1 MKKKLKETK
10 ESKAKFG
17 IIKHLYQLIK
27 DKEILFGELE
37 LRMWSAELDIGMRRM
52 AGKIRVVDLMQTLPE
67 PETDAMKEKQ
77 DKIKEVFDIMEELTV
92 LEAMDFVA
100 SLENAVEK
108 HKYKL
113 MEGKTVADLGIE
125 LLDDEEKA

>member
-17 IIKHLYQLIK
+17 VVKHLYDLIK

-37 LRMWSAELDIGMRRM
+37 LRMWGAELDVGMRRM
-52 AGKIRVVDLMQTLPE
+52 AGTIRVVDLLANLPK
-67 PETDAMKEKQ
+67 PENEVMEDKQ
-77 DKIKEVFDIMEELTV
+77 KKIREVFDIMEELTV

-100 SLENAVEK
+100 ALENAVEK

-125 LLDDEEKA
+125 LLEDDK